1 MVSAGCLD
9 YVWMVS
15 GSVFWVTICV
25 LSSLGHN
32 QAKKIAFILCR
43 IFPQA
48 SFQNF
53 LRGFEG
59 CLDCVWK
66 CLEGISGV
74 SSWSFG
80 EVNSTTGHI
89 NDNEAVI

>member
-32 QAKKIAFILCR
+32 QAKKN
-43 IFPQA
+43 FPQA

-66 CLEGISGV
+66 CREGISGL
-74 SSWSFG
+74 SS
-80 EVNSTTGHI
+80 
-89 NDNEAVI
+89 

>member
-32 QAKKIAFILCR
+32 QAKKNCIYPLPSFPTSFIPE
-43 IFPQA
+43 F
-48 SFQNF
+48 
-53 LRGFEG
+53 FER
-59 CLDCVWK
+59 
-66 CLEGISGV
+66 
-74 SSWSFG
+74 F
-80 EVNSTTGHI
+80 
-89 NDNEAVI
+89 

>member
-32 QAKKIAFILCR
+32 HAKKIAFILCR

-66 CLEGISGV
+66 CLEGISGL
-74 SSWSFG
+74 SS
-80 EVNSTTGHI
+80 
-89 NDNEAVI
+89 